1 MGEEISMS
9 TVFKDIDG
17 VIYEKF
23 DRFKFEQ
30 QIMECW
36 NVTTDLK
43 TVNEYLLDGALDIDR
58 ENKIAN
64 MLMGIEALYEVKF
77 NKLFLQFEQLIREHG
92 RVLDNSVER

>member
-1 MGEEISMS
+1 MGEEVIMS
-9 TVFKDIDG
+9 KVFIDDG
-17 VIYEKF
+17 GEVYEKF

-43 TVNEYLLDGALDIDR
+43 TVTEYMLDFPLEASR
-58 ENKIAN
+58 EDKIAN

-77 NKLFLQFEQLIREHG
+77 DKLFRSFEQLVREHAKT
-92 RVLDNSVER
+92 LDQ